1 MMILQKNLIK
11 KQNRTKEILFLEI
24 IFLTGKKQKN
34 LLKIIDISI
43 GSGTQI
49 MMLKKE
55 WQELRKKFNN
65 LKMKSYFFSEATE
78 IADENEMISKIE
90 NVEFETEFVDEEPIT
105 DGSKSEL
112 EYK

>member
-43 GSGTQI
+43 GSGSQI

-55 WQELRKKFNN
+55 
-65 LKMKSYFFSEATE
+65 
-78 IADENEMISKIE
+78 
-90 NVEFETEFVDEEPIT
+90 
-105 DGSKSEL
+105 
-112 EYK
+112 

>member
-1 MMILQKNLIK
+1 MAGIEKKIQQIK
-11 KQNRTKEILFLEI
+11 DEK
-24 IFLTGKKQKN
+24 
-34 LLKIIDISI
+34 LL
-43 GSGTQI
+43 
-49 MMLKKE
+49 
-55 WQELRKKFNN
+55 
-65 LKMKSYFFSEATE
+65 FSEATE